1 MDCQNWT
8 SIIDEIILITTGPFV
23 SFFRKPGPYIEENPI
38 LGPHPGRHAI
48 NDYFAVCAAGHLAI
62 AIALPHDQGR
72 RLFQVATIGLE
83 AWTAHRNAG
92 LGLRITC

>member
-1 MDCQNWT
+1 M
-8 SIIDEIILITTGPFV
+8 